1 VVAAAVVLIAS
12 AGVVALVMHA
22 SPHIGKAPETLL
34 QRQTA
39 AYRADAAAWVK
50 MQVSPDT
57 AIACDKQM
65 CSALAASGF
74 SARYLH
80 VLGPTSPP
88 PVDAT
93 LVIQTAVI
101 RRLFGTSLNTRVAPA
116 VLTTIGSG
124 PAEITIRAI
133 AQGGVTLYRQALEAG
148 QRARQENEAV
158 LLDFKRITPSIAAR
172 KTITD
177 GDADPRL
184 IVAITYLARYEPV
197 DIVDFGSDAVNQ
209 SGDLPLRYADLAVK
223 DAATHMS
230 SSAYVAAM
238 RADLILV
245 PSQYRPQWIGEVRL
259 PSGMWVLRIDEG
271 APSPLGFTY

>member
-1 VVAAAVVLIAS
+1 
-12 AGVVALVMHA
+12 
-22 SPHIGKAPETLL
+22 
-34 QRQTA
+34 
-39 AYRADAAAWVK
+39 
-50 MQVSPDT
+50 
-57 AIACDKQM
+57 
-65 CSALAASGF
+65 
-74 SARYLH
+74 
-80 VLGPTSPP
+80 
-88 PVDAT
+88 
-93 LVIQTAVI
+93 
-101 RRLFGTSLNTRVAPA
+101 
-116 VLTTIGSG
+116 
-124 PAEITIRAI
+124 
-133 AQGGVTLYRQALEAG
+133 VTLYRQALEAG